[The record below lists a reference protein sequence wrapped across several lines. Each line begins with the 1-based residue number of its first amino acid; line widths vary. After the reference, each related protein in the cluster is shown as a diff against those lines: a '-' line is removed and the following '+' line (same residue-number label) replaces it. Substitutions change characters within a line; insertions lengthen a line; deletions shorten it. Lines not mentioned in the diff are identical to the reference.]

1 MEDQYKPASQPDE
14 TSDAKVPRPSLL
26 SWLWPV
32 PVGIVIGVPLLAS
45 FVKGP
50 SQLTVGGGVGGG
62 VGLLVAFVLRAL
74 LGRRTSRCT

>member
-1 MEDQYKPASQPDE
+1 MEDQCKPESQPDE

-50 SQLTVGGGVGGG
+50 SQLTVGVGGVAGCWWLSSFGHY
-62 VGLLVAFVLRAL
+62 
-74 LGRRTSRCT
+74 